1 MENLPQINKILSK
14 KPLFIEK
21 DYFKI
26 DDFYELKDQILD
38 IVNGSCMAM
47 AIDDEVIWN
56 EYCPLNYKEKFLQNS
71 VRDYICNNINSLF
84 FEIFKKNKNTRL
96 YFYLYEHEP
105 LLIIVF
111 YNAIDED
118 FIFKFFN

>member
-71 VRDYICNNINSLF
+71 VRDYICNNIYNNKNLF
-84 FEIFKKNKNTRL
+84 YLKYLLNFYKKNYLFL
-96 YFYLYEHEP
+96 YFY
-105 LLIIVF
+105 
-111 YNAIDED
+111 
-118 FIFKFFN
+118 